1 MRYITDDVRIDKL
14 KPLIP
19 PAILMEELPVS
30 ERASTIIALARQA
43 IARILRGEDD
53 RLVVVVGPCSIHD
66 LGAGEEYAAR
76 LKALADEL
84 RNELYVV
91 MRVYFEKPRTVA
103 GWKGLINDP
112 HLDGSFAINEGL
124 RKGRRLLCDLA
135 DLGMPAGC
143 EFLDPITPQFL
154 ADLVSW
160 GAIGARTTESQVHRE
175 LASGLSVP
183 VGFKNGTDGNLQI
196 ALDAIRAAANPH
208 HFLSVTK
215 EGLAAIVATKGN
227 PDCHIILRGA
237 HAGPNYS
244 AEHVARAG
252 EALVKAGL
260 PARLMIDCS
269 HGNSSKDYRR
279 QPEVAAD
286 IARQLGD
293 GNGSIFGVMM
303 ESHLVGG
310 KQELKPGCAL
320 AYGQSITDACLGWDE
335 TVPVMRGLAEA
346 VKAKRKRKSASA

>member
-1 MRYITDDVRIDKL
+1 MRYLTDDLRIDKL
-14 KPLIP
+14 RPLLP

-30 ERASTIIALARQA
+30 ERASTIVALARQA
-43 IARILRGEDD
+43 VSRILRGEDD

-66 LGAGEEYAAR
+66 LGAAEDYAVR
-76 LKALADEL
+76 LKALAEEL
-84 RNELYVV
+84 RHELYVV
-91 MRVYFEKPRTVA
+91 MRVYFEKPRTTT

-112 HLDGSFAINEGL
+112 RLDGTFSINEGL

-135 DLGMPAGC
+135 EMGMPAGC
-143 EFLDPITPQFL
+143 EFLDPISPQFF

-196 ALDAIRAAANPH
+196 AVDAIRAAGNPH
-208 HFLSVTK
+208 HFLSVSK
-215 EGLAAIVATKGN
+215 DGLAAIVSTRGN
-227 PDCHIILRGA
+227 PDCHIILRGSSS
-237 HAGPNYS
+237 GPNY
-244 AEHVARAG
+244 ALEHVTRA
-252 EALVKAGL
+252 ADTLIKAGL
-260 PARLMIDCS
+260 PARLMVDCS

-286 IARQLGD
+286 LAQQLAD
-293 GNGSIFGVMM
+293 GSGTIFGVMM

-310 KQELKPGCAL
+310 RQDLKPGCQL
-320 AYGQSITDACLGWDE
+320 TYGQSITDACLGWEE
-335 TVPVMRGLAEA
+335 TVPVLHQLAEA
-346 VKAKRKRKSASA
+346 VRTRRARK